1 LRLPFPE
8 RVSLKAVFWFAAI
21 LCVIQLSQK
30 TKPAFS
36 LGCFFFILIAGLA
49 FNVAGGF
56 RRPSGSY
63 VFFYAMLTVIVGVVW
78 KAFLGEPADSNLS
91 VPLLTIS
98 VYLVGICMML
108 VSAFL
113 SRKITTKRA
122 ILGRMITDSNMQT
135 ATVGSMIT
143 GFVLIILGFFLPAG
157 SGSVQSALAQ
167 INRFLPLAIMLGV
180 INTIRRSGG
189 TRSINLPVLISGA
202 VVLIFGLLGYSK
214 EGIITPFICWLI
226 AAASQRHKVNRVQ
239 IVVSLFLAFLITQYL
254 VPYAQY
260 GRNFRD
266 ETQAWDVGVSLSL
279 LSNLGYV
286 REQYLATA
294 ADSYQDQEVIAY
306 YNTPQGFLDRL
317 QELSIDDALIHR
329 TVQYGPIGLS
339 PILFGFENLIPHFIW
354 KDKPT
359 ILYGN
364 VYAHEI
370 GLLGDED
377 NTTGVSFSPTAESY
391 HLAEWGGLLLLAP
404 CIWIGLFVLF
414 DSLCGDVT
422 KSPWGLLV
430 MLLYSHIAPEAGIT
444 GVIYTFGYTTVA
456 IVFAAVFG
464 AYVMPVVGTFFIGP
478 EGIVLRRGAP
488 IRSVPR
494 TFVPAASSEN

>member
-1 LRLPFPE
+1 LRLPFPD
-8 RVSLKAVFWFAAI
+8 RVPLKAVFWFAAI
-21 LCVIQLSQK
+21 LCAIQQLQR
-30 TKPAFS
+30 TNPTFS
-36 LGCFFFILIAGLA
+36 LACFFFILVAGLA

-63 VFFYAMLTVIVGVVW
+63 IFFYATLTVIVGLVW
-78 KAFLGEPADSNLS
+78 KAVLGEPADSNLS

-113 SRKITTKRA
+113 SRKISTKQA
-122 ILGRMITDSNMQT
+122 ILGRMITDSNLQT

-143 GFVLIILGFFLPAG
+143 GLLLIVLGYFLPAG

-180 INTIRRSGG
+180 INSIRRSGG
-189 TRSINLPVLISGA
+189 TRSINLPVIISGA
-202 VVLIFGLLGYSK
+202 VGVFFGLLGYSK
-214 EGIITPFICWLI
+214 EGIIAPFVCWLF
-226 AAASQRHKVNRVQ
+226 AAASQRYKVTRSQ
-239 IVVSLFLAFLITQYL
+239 IVLCLFLAFFITQYL

-266 ETQAWDVGVSLSL
+266 ENQGWDVGVSLSL

-286 REQYLATA
+286 REQYLASAT
-294 ADSYQDQEVIAY
+294 DSYDDQEVIAY

-317 QELSIDDALIHR
+317 QMLSIDDALIHR
-329 TVQYGPIGLS
+329 TIQYGPFGLY
-339 PILFGFENLIPHFIW
+339 PILFGFENLVPHFIW

-377 NTTGVSFSPTAESY
+377 STTGVSFSPTGESY
-391 HLAEWGGLLLLAP
+391 HLAEWAGLILLAP
-404 CIWIGLFVLF
+404 CIWIGIFVLF

-430 MLLYSHIAPEAGIT
+430 MLMYSHIAPEGGLT
-444 GVIYTFGYTTVA
+444 GVIYTFGYTTAA
-456 IVFAAVFG
+456 IVFAAVLG
-464 AYVMPVVGTFFIGP
+464 AYVMPVVGTLLIGP
-478 EGIVLRRGAP
+478 EGIMLRRGVR
-488 IRSVPR
+488 IRSIPR
-494 TFVPAASSEN
+494 TLAPTTPSEN